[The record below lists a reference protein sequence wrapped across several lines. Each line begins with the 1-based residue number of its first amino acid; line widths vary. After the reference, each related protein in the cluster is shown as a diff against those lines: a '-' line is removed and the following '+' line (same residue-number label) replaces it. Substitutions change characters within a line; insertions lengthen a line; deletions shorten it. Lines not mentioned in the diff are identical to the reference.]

1 MTMATSQPEAPAR
14 KLRWFQYSLGSLM
27 LLTLVVSLVMS
38 WVAVRMKS
46 ARQQKEAVEEVKKRG
61 GRVFYDHQPF
71 PAAIAEPPGPAW
83 LRNLLGQD
91 FFATV
96 VAVGLF
102 PPGPSDAGFEHLKS
116 LTQLRELSLIGPCFT
131 DASLE
136 HLKGLTN
143 LRSLDLEETS
153 VTDAGLEHLKALTRL
168 ESLSISLARVTGAG
182 FEHLKGLRQL
192 RELAL
197 GFDATDA
204 SLERIK
210 GLTQVQKLSLFSMC
224 VTDAGLRHLRGMA
237 QLRKLSLF
245 QTNVTDGDVKRLREA
260 LPRCVIDRV
269 NFPIGYFR

>member
-1 MTMATSQPEAPAR
+1 
-14 KLRWFQYSLGSLM
+14 
-27 LLTLVVSLVMS
+27 
-38 WVAVRMKS
+38 
-46 ARQQKEAVEEVKKRG
+46 
-61 GRVFYDHQPF
+61 
-71 PAAIAEPPGPAW
+71 
-83 LRNLLGQD
+83 
-91 FFATV
+91 
-96 VAVGLF
+96 
-102 PPGPSDAGFEHLKS
+102 
-116 LTQLRELSLIGPCFT
+116 
-131 DASLE
+131 
-136 HLKGLTN
+136 
-143 LRSLDLEETS
+143 
-153 VTDAGLEHLKALTRL
+153 L